1 MKKNFPLTLII
12 YLIKEFLASL
22 FIVYL
27 VFFSLTMLISFVE
40 ELTFFKEKN
49 LDNLIWTISYL
60 SIVKTPNIIIEMS
73 IFIFLFAGILFFVKI
88 QKNNEMNVL
97 LLSGISKSFPILT
110 LAFISFFWGIFL
122 IIFLSPISSGAM
134 KFYEQ
139 SKRFYS
145 SNDNLIFI
153 SDNGL
158 WFMENINNN
167 FNIIRADKISSNNFS
182 RLNNVTIYNMDN
194 NFNFIKRM
202 DSKVVVIKKKNW
214 ILEKTKILYNLDNS
228 NLSEK
233 KEYNTIDY
241 LSSININ
248 DLKDYFSNSSTV
260 SFWDILNNIKNLNE
274 RGYSADELKVKYH
287 KYLSLPIYL
296 FCIIFLSTTF
306 TILIDKKYN
315 TLIYL
320 FFGLIVGFFLY
331 FLNDLSITLGLANK
345 IPLTISIWA
354 PVMVLLFF
362 SVINIL
368 KINEN

>member
-1 MKKNFPLTLII
+1 M
-12 YLIKEFLASL
+12 
-22 FIVYL
+22 
-27 VFFSLTMLISFVE
+27 
-40 ELTFFKEKN
+40 
-49 LDNLIWTISYL
+49 
-60 SIVKTPNIIIEMS
+60 
-73 IFIFLFAGILFFVKI
+73 
-88 QKNNEMNVL
+88 
-97 LLSGISKSFPILT
+97 
-110 LAFISFFWGIFL
+110 
-122 IIFLSPISSGAM
+122 
-134 KFYEQ
+134 
-139 SKRFYS
+139 
-145 SNDNLIFI
+145 
-153 SDNGL
+153 
-158 WFMENINNN
+158 
-167 FNIIRADKISSNNFS
+167 
-182 RLNNVTIYNMDN
+182 
-194 NFNFIKRM
+194 
-202 DSKVVVIKKKNW
+202 
-214 ILEKTKILYNLDNS
+214 YNLDNS

-233 KEYNTIDY
+233 KEYNSIDY

-260 SFWDILNNIKNLNE
+260 SFWDVLNNIKNLNE

-354 PVMVLLFF
+354 PVMILFF
-362 SVINIL
+362 LSVINIL